1 MSGGWWLA
9 DAASQLLEQRER
21 DAVRGDLIESGS
33 GGWRALREIL
43 GLVARR
49 QSALWMDWRPWLAMV
64 AIVLPIG
71 LMLSHVSRWLADGNA
86 VYIAVYVRLWDWAHL
101 GYPGWRRDVGVL
113 IGSGTIHALSVC
125 GWSWTTG
132 YLLAS
137 VSRRTLWVTA
147 TLFTLV
153 VLLGT
158 FGTSTAAR
166 ANGGTFAWHFY
177 GVVFPRLIRALL
189 VVVPALWGM
198 RRASRG
204 AVRLSTALWGAGA
217 LTLLTL
223 VTAPLLEESMT
234 LGRGFYP
241 SDTGPDGFAGTA
253 DDPRP
258 LWPLSIVMIWPTAY
272 LVASAIWNRE
282 PRHHAA

>member
-1 MSGGWWLA
+1 MSGAGWWLA
-9 DAASQLLEQRER
+9 DAASQLLERRDR

-33 GGWRALREIL
+33 GGWR
-43 GLVARR
+43 
-49 QSALWMDWRPWLAMV
+49 
-64 AIVLPIG
+64 
-71 LMLSHVSRWLADGNA
+71 
-86 VYIAVYVRLWDWAHL
+86 
-101 GYPGWRRDVGVL
+101 
-113 IGSGTIHALSVC
+113 
-125 GWSWTTG
+125 
-132 YLLAS
+132 
-137 VSRRTLWVTA
+137 
-147 TLFTLV
+147 
-153 VLLGT
+153 
-158 FGTSTAAR
+158 
-166 ANGGTFAWHFY
+166 
-177 GVVFPRLIRALL
+177 L

-198 RRASRG
+198 RRARRG
-204 AVRLSTALWGAGA
+204 VVRLSTALWGAGA
-217 LTLLTL
+217 LVLLTL